1 MYNSFEEFKKSTSQI
16 HTILVNSGSK
26 IKLSTYRE
34 EIAKSL
40 GYSDVNTL
48 KAELDKTT
56 VKSYILVYIYG
67 GIVEE
72 IHTFKYTPDGNNAME
87 ELFKNMVLN
96 DMNIEDI
103 QDACEM
109 DKDIYEDA
117 IQSFVYDSGK
127 LFINCYVKTE

>member
-40 GYSDVNTL
+40 GYSDVNSL

-56 VKSYILVYIYG
+56 VKSYILVYVFG
-67 GIVEE
+67 GIVED
-72 IHTFKYTPDGNNAME
+72 IYTFKYNPDGKNSMK
-87 ELFKNMVLN
+87 ELFKDMVLN